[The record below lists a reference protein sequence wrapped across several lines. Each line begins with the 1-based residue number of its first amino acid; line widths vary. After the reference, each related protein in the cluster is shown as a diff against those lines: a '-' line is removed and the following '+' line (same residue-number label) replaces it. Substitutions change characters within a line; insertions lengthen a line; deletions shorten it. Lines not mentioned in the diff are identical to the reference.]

1 MHVNTH
7 TYIYI
12 YLSTYCF
19 IVHIYICVCVYTCAD
34 FQTNPIR
41 DPPSHLFSSKL
52 AGCARRAARLF
63 RLRLRPESA
72 AKATELAP
80 SCRNRVLKQDIPG
93 LSIGSSC
100 KIHILWSYGW
110 DMLGY
115 WWILTIGIW
124 LFFLGWDILRYYGYK
139 VYSYY
144 VIIITTNYIYWH
156 LNMKWKTYNW
166 MFHRVNSVVSRSPLF
181 WNSICP
187 SLLLSYRYFVCYYFD
202 CCYLYL
208 KFQLI
213 CKKTTSR
220 AFIRL
225 HHPKYHQPAMGH
237 GNRFLLGSMAH
248 VCSRMLMKTILW

>member
-1 MHVNTH
+1 MCVCKCIYPYINIHIYIYMQMHVNTH

-12 YLSTYCF
+12 FIYLLFYSAY
-19 IVHIYICVCVYTCAD
+19 IYICVCVYTCAD

-52 AGCARRAARLF
+52 AGCARRAARLL

-115 WWILTIGIW
+115 
-124 LFFLGWDILRYYGYK
+124 
-139 VYSYY
+139 
-144 VIIITTNYIYWH
+144 
-156 LNMKWKTYNW
+156 
-166 MFHRVNSVVSRSPLF
+166 
-181 WNSICP
+181 
-187 SLLLSYRYFVCYYFD
+187 
-202 CCYLYL
+202 
-208 KFQLI
+208 
-213 CKKTTSR
+213 
-220 AFIRL
+220 
-225 HHPKYHQPAMGH
+225 
-237 GNRFLLGSMAH
+237 
-248 VCSRMLMKTILW
+248 